1 MEDFIFRA
9 LLAAIG
15 ISIIAGSLG
24 CFVIWRRMSYFS
36 ESISHS
42 ALLGVSLGLISGL
55 DIHIGLIVVGVLF
68 ATLIVALQQ
77 KDFLSND
84 AILGIQALPKDT
96 QQNTHQHKNS
106 INPNNILIAD
116 RQNITK
122 QQ

>member
-55 DIHIGLIVVGVLF
+55 DIHIGLIV
-68 ATLIVALQQ
+68 
-77 KDFLSND
+77 
-84 AILGIQALPKDT
+84 PKDT
-96 QQNTHQHKNS
+96 QQNTHQHKNG